1 MKKMTTTTTKMNKKK
16 SVLLKF
22 YIEKYDSIMIDE
34 NYLIGSFYLG
44 RHSVTVNFYLYLC
57 SLNKPIKTESRNTA
71 Y

>member
-22 YIEKYDSIMIDE
+22 YIEKYDSIMIE

-44 RHSVTVNFYLYLC
+44 RHSVTVNFYLYFC